1 MIKRTA
7 FLVWGLM
14 AILPTSAY
22 AEVVKASSEHYHL
35 KQQATS
41 SLSPNALWQRL
52 IKPETWWHP
61 DHTYS
66 GDSANLSLDAQ
77 AGGLWREDWSTGSIV
92 HGQVLLV
99 TKDKQL
105 RLEAPF
111 GPLQEKAVDV
121 IWTITLTPTE
131 DGTSVLFEEI
141 ANGNNHSQLDELAP
155 AVDFVK
161 TEAINRLVGNTN
173 THHED

>member
-1 MIKRTA
+1 MKFFIFFVCSLVIMIPYST
-7 FLVWGLM
+7 
-14 AILPTSAY
+14 Y
-22 AEVVKASSEHYHL
+22 AKVVKASPEHYHL
-35 KQQATS
+35 KQQAS
-41 SLSPNALWQRL
+41 STLSPDMLWQRL

-77 AGGLWREDWSTGSIV
+77 AGGLWQETWPSGSV
-92 HGQVLLV
+92 LHGRVLLV
-99 TKDKQL
+99 TKNKQL

-111 GPLQEKAVDV
+111 GPLQEKAIDV

-131 DGTSVLFEEI
+131 AGTNVLFEEI
-141 ANGNNHSQLDELAP
+141 ANGNDQSQLDELAP

-161 TEAINRLVGNTN
+161 TEAIRRLIDNTN
-173 THHED
+173 ANNRD